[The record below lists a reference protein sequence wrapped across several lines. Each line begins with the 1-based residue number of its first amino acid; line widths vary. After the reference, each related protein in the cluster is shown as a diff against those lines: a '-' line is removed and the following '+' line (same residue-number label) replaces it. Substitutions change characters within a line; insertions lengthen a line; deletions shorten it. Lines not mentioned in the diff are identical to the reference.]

1 MPLLQVVEAAR
12 YEVVLMYT
20 SRALASFE
28 LAVGPLAEIQ
38 QGTAPAITAQ
48 LPAMVSS
55 AVLLQC
61 AAGRNAFVS
70 DACLLFLVRWRSIA
84 TCHAVMM
91 CHAFEVHAV
100 GFIIFSAL
108 SSFELAVGPLA
119 DIQQGTAP
127 SITAQLPAMVRHAL
141 MLRAFSMVEFS

>member
-1 MPLLQVVEAAR
+1 MLLYSCRFTVVSLMPLLMPLLQVVEAAR

-70 DACLLFLVRWRSIA
+70 DACLLFLVLMLQASWQSIA

-91 CHAFEVHAV
+91 CHAIEVNVVACCWVYHFLCTV
-100 GFIIFSAL
+100 
-108 SSFELAVGPLA
+108 
-119 DIQQGTAP
+119 
-127 SITAQLPAMVRHAL
+127 QL
-141 MLRAFSMVEFS
+141 